1 MDTSKLNSGV
11 TNINKLMFSETWSGS
26 AFDAQSATLNDL
38 MTKLNQ
44 CIADL
49 SAFDAILLLKD
60 LYVSICDE
68 ISRLYGLMASCS
80 VNHDDP
86 ESSCSCGSYA
96 AQIQELEVKR
106 KALREQIIGLL
117 GQFSGITA
125 EVAPPADLSQPV
137 NPDELED
144 LGEFPDVEEKPND
157 GVITSENGWEGP
169 VLTGPK
175 GLNQGPDATET
186 WYDLPMEGVVN
197 NMEKLY
203 GYTNVS
209 YRVREDGVKVLSG
222 TAPDGTQFVDLVMV
236 AADVIHPGHPNG
248 AYERGAIVETSL
260 GTGIVADHCGRSEE
274 EYAATGHIHFDIAT
288 AWEQE
293 PYHSQQ
299 YG

>member
-1 MDTSKLNSGV
+1 M
-11 TNINKLMFSETWSGS
+11 I
-26 AFDAQSATLNDL
+26 
-38 MTKLNQ
+38 KLNQ
-44 CIADL
+44 CIADI

-68 ISRLYGLMASCS
+68 ISRLYSAMSQCS
-80 VNHDDP
+80 SGHGKEEEEFGCGN
-86 ESSCSCGSYA
+86 CGSISA
-96 AQIQELEVKR
+96 RINELEAKR

-117 GQFSGITA
+117 GQFAGITA
-125 EVAPPADLSQPV
+125 EVAPPADLSEQV
-137 NPDELED
+137 TPDKME
-144 LGEFPDVEEKPND
+144 EFPDIENNEN
-157 GVITSENGWEGP
+157 GVLTSENGWEGP

-186 WYDLPMEGVVN
+186 WYDLPMQGVVN

-209 YRVREDGVKVLSG
+209 YRIREDGVKVLSG
-222 TAPDGTQFVDLVMV
+222 TAPDGTEFVDLVMV
-236 AADVIHPGHPNG
+236 AADVIHAGHPNG

-274 EYAATGHIHFDIAT
+274 EYAASGHIHFDIAT

-299 YG
+299 YGKN